1 MVLKRV
7 LTSVV
12 LLPIVLL
19 AIWFNQQPLPWF
31 TIVMVIWSLC
41 SLYEFYHL
49 ARASGKAQPLV
60 FTGMLLALLFIIQP
74 HFKNP
79 TLMPALL
86 TISIILP
93 FTLIM
98 LRKDISNAFTSWL
111 WTLGGILYIGW
122 LSSYYISISLLDMGK
137 DWLLMALLVIFAS
150 DIFAFFTGR
159 AIGHHKMAPVIS
171 PSKTW
176 EGAAGGVIGSIIVGT
191 LLSQVLD
198 LPVGIIDAII
208 LSLVISILGQIG
220 DLAESLY
227 KRNTG
232 VKDSGNALPG
242 HGGFLDRIDSVVF
255 AGLVVYYYV
264 IWLV

>member
-1 MVLKRV
+1 
-7 LTSVV
+7 
-12 LLPIVLL
+12 
-19 AIWFNQQPLPWF
+19 
-31 TIVMVIWSLC
+31 
-41 SLYEFYHL
+41 
-49 ARASGKAQPLV
+49 
-60 FTGMLLALLFIIQP
+60 
-74 HFKNP
+74 
-79 TLMPALL
+79 MPALL

-111 WTLGGILYIGW
+111 WTMGGILYIGW

-137 DWLLMALLVIFAS
+137 EWVVNDSSGYVCLRY
-150 DIFAFFTGR
+150 FAFFTGR

-171 PSKTW
+171 PGKTW

-191 LLSQVLD
+191 LLSQLLD
-198 LPVGIIDAII
+198 LPIGITQAVI

-255 AGLVVYYYV
+255 TGLIVYYYV